1 MRFGL
6 DFSKIPAHS
15 QQEKPIHPIDLFQAS
30 AVADKSIN
38 DLWLAQGDAL
48 REWHKHR
55 NFRDVAVVLN
65 TGAGKTLVGLL
76 ISQSLVNETRRQV
89 VYACSSIQLVEQTAE
104 KARGYGLPVTTY
116 YSSEFSPDGQYQRA
130 EAPCVTT
137 YQALFTGWTRFAS
150 DDISAVVFD
159 DAHTAEHIL
168 RDQFSLNITR
178 SDMGEAYSKIAALF
192 QPYHQ
197 SFGSAA
203 TSYAEATEGRTSGL
217 FWVPPFE
224 VLANIEGLRR
234 ILLEANLGQHIK
246 TKFSWEHIRDHEELC
261 CLLISNSEVTL
272 TPSTVPVSTLP
283 YFSQE
288 VRRVYLSAT
297 LRAPDAFVRAFGREP
312 ERFVAPSTTVGEC
325 ERMIL
330 VPSLNSN
337 VADDVNTS
345 MEIIED
351 KKALILVPTYHRC
364 EKWTSVA
371 APPSREYMP
380 REVSDFREAAA
391 PKKMILTAR
400 YDGID
405 LPGDTCRVLV
415 IDDLPT
421 GLGPLERFQ
430 WERLNMQ
437 NSFRSTVASRIVQS
451 FGRISR
457 GMSDHGVVILTG
469 RKLVEWIQLPRN
481 RFLLPTFIRKQIDI
495 GENLSKHVENLTALI
510 TAPNACLL
518 RDAKWVEFYNERM
531 REDVSES
538 DPGKFDTDKV
548 KSVAL
553 AEAMFGEALWRRDF
567 LRAVS
572 ILQNALD
579 TAFELSQSTGA
590 WLTLW
595 LGFALEMTGD
605 TEVANEHYRKAHAD
619 QLNMPRPR
627 LDQTI
632 GTVAV
637 SEQVANVQLQMRVGQ
652 SRPSAVEIPKMLTRD
667 LTALNGSGS
676 VPQTEEALRC
686 LGQYLGLDSTRPDK
700 ELAVGPDVLW
710 IGENGYAV
718 CIEAKTDKQSASPY
732 RKEDVGQLH
741 NHVQWVK
748 DNCNVS
754 KVIPIFVGPLL
765 PASGQASPSP
775 DMKVV
780 ELRQFEKLGQRLVS
794 ALRDVA
800 GQAMPLSLSQVLDEV
815 MKQRGLIYPK
825 VILSMEMSALHKTA
839 PE

>member
-1 MRFGL
+1 MSFNI
-6 DFSKIPAHS
+6 DFSKIPTHS
-15 QQEKPIHPIDLFQAS
+15 RQTKPIHPIDIFQAS
-30 AVADKSIN
+30 AVTDKSIN

-48 REWHKHR
+48 REWHEHR
-55 NFRDVAVVLN
+55 DDKDVAVVLN

-76 ISQSLVNETRRQV
+76 IAQSLVHETQRQV
-89 VYACSSIQLVEQTAE
+89 VYACSSIQLVEQTAD

-116 YSSEFSPDGQYQRA
+116 YGSEFSRDGQYRRA

-137 YQALFTGWTRFAS
+137 YQALFNGKTRFAS
-150 DDISAVVFD
+150 DDISAVIFD
-159 DAHTAEHIL
+159 DAHAAEHIL

-178 SDMGEAYSKIAALF
+178 RDMEEAYSQIAALF

-197 SFGSAA
+197 SVGPA
-203 TSYAEATEGRTSGL
+203 TSYAEAIRGGSSRL

-224 VLANIEGLRR
+224 VRRNFEELRH
-234 ILLEANLGQHIK
+234 ILLAANLGQHRE
-246 TKFSWEHIRDHEELC
+246 TMFSWEHIRDHEDLC
-261 CLLISNSEVTL
+261 CLLISSSEVTL

-283 YFSQE
+283 YFSQD

-297 LRAPDAFVRAFGREP
+297 LTAPDAFVRAFGREP
-312 ERFVAPSTTVGEC
+312 ERFVSPSTTVGEC

-330 VPSLNSN
+330 VPSLNAN
-337 VADDVNTS
+337 VDDDVDS
-345 MEIIED
+345 AIDIIKD
-351 KKALILVPTYHRC
+351 KKALILVPTYLRS
-364 EKWTSVA
+364 EKWSPIA
-371 APPSREYMP
+371 APPSRTNVPEA
-380 REVSDFREAAA
+380 VSAFREAAA
-391 PKKMILTAR
+391 PEKMILAAR

-457 GMSDHGVVILTG
+457 GMSDHGVVVLTG

-481 RFLLPTFIRKQIDI
+481 RFLLPTFIRRQIEI
-495 GENLSKHVENLTALI
+495 GENLSKHVENSTALI
-510 TAPNACLL
+510 TAPDACLL
-518 RDAKWVEFYNERM
+518 RDATWIEFYNDRM
-531 REDVSES
+531 RGDVSES
-538 DPGKFDTDKV
+538 DPGEFDTDKV

-567 LRAVS
+567 QRAVS

-579 TAFELSQSTGA
+579 AAFEISQSTGA

-605 TEVANEHYRKAHAD
+605 TEIANEQYRKAHAD
-619 QLNMPRPR
+619 QSNVPRPR
-627 LDQTI
+627 LDPTI
-632 GTVAV
+632 GTAAV
-637 SEQVANVQLQMRVGQ
+637 SEQVVNVQQQMRVGQ
-652 SRPSAVEIPKMLTRD
+652 SSPSAVEIPKMLMKD
-667 LTALNGSGS
+667 LIALNGSGS

-700 ELAVGPDVLW
+700 ELGMGPDVLW

-718 CIEAKTDKQSASPY
+718 CMEAKTDKQSASPY
-732 RKEDVGQLH
+732 RKDYVGQLH

-748 DNCNVS
+748 DRYDVS
-754 KVIPIFVGPLL
+754 KIIPVFVGPLL

-775 DMKVV
+775 DMMVI
-780 ELRQFEKLGQRLVS
+780 ELGQFEKLGQRLVS
-794 ALRDVA
+794 ALSDVA
-800 GQAMPLSLSQVLDEV
+800 GQAIPLSLSQVLDEV
-815 MKQRGLIYPK
+815 MKQRGLMYPE
-825 VILSMEMSALHKTA
+825 VILSMEMSTLQEI
-839 PE
+839 PPP